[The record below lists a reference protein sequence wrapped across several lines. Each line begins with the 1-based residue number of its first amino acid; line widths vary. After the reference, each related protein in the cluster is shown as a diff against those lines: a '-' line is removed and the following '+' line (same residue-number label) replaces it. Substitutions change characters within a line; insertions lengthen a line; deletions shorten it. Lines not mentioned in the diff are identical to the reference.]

1 MPAYRGDGANGNS
14 YSAFPEERA
23 KAEAERKASGTL
35 ANYPKLVD
43 ITASTGIHFEHLS
56 SPEAKYIAESM
67 SGGVALI
74 DYDRD
79 GWPDIYFTNGP
90 ERRHGATRRQS
101 AVARSTTTITT
112 APLPMSPTKLVWDIP
127 AGRWAHPSV
136 TITMTAVPIF

>member
-56 SPEAKYIAESM
+56 SPEAKFIAESM

-79 GWPDIYFTNGP
+79 GWPNIYFTNSQTVDMALRAAKP
-90 ERRHGATRRQS
+90 
-101 AVARSTTTITT
+101 VALFITTITM
-112 APLPMSPTKLVWDIP
+112 APLPM
-127 AGRWAHPSV
+127 
-136 TITMTAVPIF
+136 